1 MRGVKY
7 ALVCEFLFQLLDF
20 LIQKPDALRLD
31 LTYDKRKPA
40 ALNVII
46 GGTYDDDF
54 FAFFRHVSFFEIETT
69 AREYRAAVFQGKV
82 RVRARR
88 AEAGNLADNRDVF
101 QHFFRLKNPFY
112 DGAKLRYRH

>member
-1 MRGVKY
+1 MSILSLYFLIVLQISRITAPDLLVTTITFFGNFGMGFY
-7 ALVCEFLFQLLDF
+7 ARRQIYPRLRVSFQLLDL

-54 FAFFRHVSFFEIETT
+54 FAFFRHVGF
-69 AREYRAAVFQGKV
+69 
-82 RVRARR
+82 
-88 AEAGNLADNRDVF
+88 L
-101 QHFFRLKNPFY
+101 
-112 DGAKLRYRH
+112 